1 MVEIMKNNGK
11 IMIIMPNLCGGGAEK
26 LHVNLANYWVNLGY
40 VVEFVLMQK
49 KGDLLD
55 LLSPQVLVTELKVDR
70 ILGITFPLARYLK
83 RNKGIVLAVMWPV
96 TTVSVISWL
105 LSGFKQKIILSDHN
119 FLSISTIRELN
130 ISRFTLKFTMGIT
143 YRLATHIIAV
153 SKGVKADLQRLSGL
167 PNSKISVI
175 YNPVTQIP
183 FPSGKIKQE
192 IKKLWGSEFDYHVLA
207 VGSLEN
213 QKGFDDLIIAFS
225 KICKKVNAQLIILG
239 EGSKREFL
247 SNLVLKLDLEGKVS
261 MPGFVKDPNLW
272 FETADLFVLSSKW
285 EGFGNV
291 IVEALEFGVPIVS
304 TDCNSGPREI
314 LENGKYGTLV
324 SVGNTDALSSSIY
337 DSLFAHHDKN
347 ALIARSKDFSIDK
360 ISQQYLNL
368 FNSVTDEKNKLKH

>member
-40 VVEFVLMQK
+40 EVEFVLMQK

-55 LLSPQVLVTELKVDR
+55 LLSPQVLVTDLKVNR
-70 ILGITFPLARYLK
+70 ILGIILPLAGYLK
-83 RNKGIVLAVMWPV
+83 SNEGIVLAVMWPV

-153 SKGVKADLQRLSGL
+153 SKGVKADLQGLSGL
-167 PNSKISVI
+167 PNRKISVI

-183 FPSGKIKQE
+183 FPSGQVKQE
-192 IKKLWGSEFDYHVLA
+192 AKNLWSREFDYHILA

-225 KICKKVNAQLIILG
+225 KVCKKVNAQLIILG

-247 SNLVLKLDLEGKVS
+247 STLVLKLDLEGKVS
-261 MPGFVKDPNLW
+261 MPGFVKNPNLW

-291 IVEALEFGVPIVS
+291 IVEALECGVPIVS
-304 TDCNSGPREI
+304 TDCDSGPREI
-314 LENGKYGTLV
+314 LQNGKYGTLV
-324 SVGNTDALSSSIY
+324 SVGDTDALSSSIY
-337 DSLFAHHDKN
+337 NSLFAHHDKN

-368 FNSVTDEKNKLKH
+368 FNRVTDEKNKLKH

>member
-11 IMIIMPNLCGGGAEK
+11 IIIILPDLRGGGAEK

-55 LLSPQVLVTELKVDR
+55 LLSPQVLVTDLKVDR
-70 ILGITFPLARYLK
+70 ILGITLPLARYLK
-83 RNKGIVLAVMWPV
+83 SNKGIVLAVMWPV
-96 TTVSVISWL
+96 TTVSVIAWL

-183 FPSGKIKQE
+183 FPSGKVKQE
-192 IKKLWGSEFDYHVLA
+192 IKKLWGSEFDYHILA

-291 IVEALEFGVPIVS
+291 VVEALEFGVPIVS
-304 TDCNSGPREI
+304 TDCDSGPREI

-324 SVGNTDALSSSIY
+324 PVGDTDALSSSIY

-347 ALIARSKDFSIDK
+347 VLIARSKDFSIDK

>member
-1 MVEIMKNNGK
+1 MKNNGK

-40 VVEFVLMQK
+40 EVEFVLMQK

-55 LLSPQVLVTELKVDR
+55 LLSPQVLVTDLKVNR
-70 ILGITFPLARYLK
+70 ILGIILPLAGYLK
-83 RNKGIVLAVMWPV
+83 SNEGIILAVMWPV

-130 ISRFTLKFTMGIT
+130 ISRLTLKFTMGVT
-143 YRLATHIIAV
+143 YRLATHVIAV
-153 SKGVKADLQRLSGL
+153 SKGVKADLQGLSGL
-167 PNSKISVI
+167 PNRKISVI

-183 FPSGKIKQE
+183 FPSGQVKQE
-192 IKKLWGSEFDYHVLA
+192 IKDLWSREFRYHILA

-225 KICKKVNAQLIILG
+225 KVCKKVNAQLIILG

-261 MPGFVKDPNLW
+261 MPGFVKNPNLW

-291 IVEALEFGVPIVS
+291 IVEALECGVPIVS
-304 TDCNSGPREI
+304 TDCDSGPREI
-314 LENGKYGTLV
+314 LQNGKYGTLV
-324 SVGNTDALSSSIY
+324 SVGDNDALSSSIY
-337 DSLFAHHDKN
+337 NSLLAHHDKS

-368 FNSVTDEKNKLKH
+368 FNRVTDEKNKLEH